1 MSRSD
6 RNLRSYLGGHGRR
19 RQRGSIRHGDPRANL
34 HGGLPGLKRYQQTV
48 GKEFGLQNFTEALY
62 DIFSARLEKG
72 VSTVHLT
79 GKKPFTNPLDTLY
92 QQKGRPTHQQ
102 IEEAMS
108 YDYIRRQN
116 PSANFDRKRI
126 SPNIAPYLVGN
137 PTFNEYLI
145 DSKKVTEYNPALALQ
160 RSGRNDY
167 SNVYNLETKD
177 LDSRNFQ
184 YDRTRREVIRNLN
197 KYGQDASIVQHRSLI
212 NVGNTIANESLLFN
226 VDVRGEQRYLR
237 RDTMFA
243 AGTESEQV
251 TSSRRYNAGKAISHV
266 GLFTSSGVNIGAETV
281 GFSDI
286 RKLSDKGYRT
296 GTGLGNVLNLLDQ
309 QGIETKMRGGEL
321 VAKIGEERV
330 SIPLFSKS
338 LGGASSA
345 PGVGEYMF
353 KGGSAFSVT
362 GQVATLGGSEA
373 PLLSGIKSFS
383 QHFYEQLESSIQK
396 NGIGNLKRNVN
407 NILQAQEVF
416 FPNIKNMVESRAT
429 DAVGYVDPLQYAGRQ
444 KLGRHHLGNSQQI
457 LLEVTNTELKDLIR
471 VERERRKEF
480 TGGFKSN
487 VAQLKDSHDAA
498 KKAVMEHLKRMEGEG
513 ELGAELAKKLNFAF
527 ASQSGEW
534 LFHDNKNIIERD
546 GNSRL
551 FIKMTSAEVKNLS
564 ILPGQDLFEKG
575 RQFQLSRGAMKI
587 DSVDQLPAAV
597 AKIMGFGGET
607 MNALSADVKALSS
620 IEQNVA
626 LGRRTVGAQFLDS
639 RLNLGLFGDSGVMMS
654 AGLMQDLDYDPTS
667 GFSRHTITSK
677 INMKAIKTA
686 DGSLDFRGILR
697 TDLAKAIFEH
707 REMLDKT
714 GSIKFRP
721 GAEIALKAHQ
731 KMIAP
736 ALQIDPSGKV
746 VTGEKTSK
754 AADLRI
760 NDLGHANDILRDA
773 QSRGMDPSKVHITGV
788 RVNRGS
794 GQLELTLAQKGVVTA
809 DSGYIFGGHRV
820 SVGQALDT
828 EAVKG
833 ISNLI
838 GVSKDLTRSTGLV
851 FGDLGLSPQMKSS
864 PKTSF
869 GFNSTLLSNLA
880 EVVSGKAGT
889 NLEDANVKALTKFMG
904 GRAVKVEIG
913 GKTKIQFQGLG
924 SDIKDFGSNRINDKD
939 FIKTFKALTTTLE
952 GTALEDF
959 TKATFKQV
967 DVGEILKLAPG
978 FDEGILDTISDS
990 NQNTK
995 DLFRRLGLG
1004 RVAAAMAGSNTS
1016 PFMTTVIKSIGGDIA
1031 VREEEPMAKFGT
1043 KATKISAREAMFV
1056 SESMDF
1062 ARKGGLSAEK
1072 TMAMRSQLFKD
1083 LVESHPHL
1091 FKKDGELSLAL
1102 QMLGDKPVLEEGN
1115 LLKDIKRG
1123 FSGKTIGQTAVL
1135 FDDANQVKNITHG
1148 GLNKGTSISEV
1159 RNTAR
1164 TYDGKIP
1171 VGQLEDTLLGMVKRS
1186 ADGVNIAQISDKA
1199 ILIQGPHGPMLIPS
1213 PKMMGFAKE
1222 EGFVRVPGASSNFD
1236 DLETR
1241 LFENLKKGRS
1251 GVKESQSMYLNIL
1264 EDVEK
1269 IEASR
1274 LRGEKLDGLVETL
1287 SGKQDRLMR
1296 VMATNMLS
1304 KQGLMYNSTINPN
1317 KMGMAARLRLQNA
1330 PSVGVFQVGL
1340 TEQGIRNAFTG
1351 SKIHKEGVSMFGA
1364 SSVDEIIERARA
1376 GKLYTQVYREPVA
1389 GGRQM
1394 MAMQVKL
1401 LDEKHLRGTAS
1412 NIDFSGS
1419 AFLHSSMVK
1428 YGMEGDFD
1436 KDSVNLFRLISMND
1450 EGIKAIHE
1458 GQKAELHGI
1467 LDSLKGSRNTILGEG
1482 LDASKNTFRN
1492 IGDVMDM
1499 LGKFKSGGVGIDP
1512 TKSARE
1518 HSLDSLLDIVQ
1529 PKHGV
1534 PIIEAHF
1541 AGRSYVDHMMSNIL
1555 DLQADSEGKSVIR
1568 QNFFARVGEQ
1578 KAGQLDDFLTK
1589 ANSLFMNERG
1599 GRISTY
1605 NYTDARNLTKYMF
1618 LKKAAHGGERGHAS
1632 EIMQKLLQS
1641 GRDFAKGGSGYQQ
1654 EFIDDL
1660 VSQGEVRHT
1669 QTRKLV
1675 DDLAEDL
1682 LRAAGTFNDDKAMVS
1697 AIDIDPQTGS
1707 ILQKLADQSTES
1719 AMSHARLLAKRMI
1732 FSGAMAEAFKGSAA
1746 GMSGEGIAKNLSTI
1760 IGRIFSSKGAID
1772 PSKFDPYAT
1781 TATQLTDIQGMQG
1794 DDELVDTIHR
1804 SNLDSRSEAM
1814 KEQRAHT
1821 SRLVAE
1827 DAISA
1832 GQGGRGANVPN
1843 SSYRNALISGEF
1855 FSKVSRMKYFK
1866 PAAAIVGG
1874 LAGIEAV
1881 RSIAGRF
1888 SPGNTPT
1895 NGYSSANTMPPAPLM
1910 SSPQDPT
1917 FARDAMPNTNIARV
1931 AKHHGQRS
1939 SVNISGKMDHPVD
1952 FRGITNNISL
1962 NNGYVP
1968 NIQGSFRS
1976 SLSDTMSQA
1985 EMAQF
1990 VGDRMGSSF

>member
-1 MSRSD
+1 MSANQRRNRQTIASYLVRD
-6 RNLRSYLGGHGRR
+6 RNK
-19 RQRGSIRHGDPRANL
+19 RQQQAQMRGQGQTPA
-34 HGGLPGLKRYQQTV
+34 GLPNAVRQEYGQDL
-48 GKEFGLQNFTEALY
+48 
-62 DIFSARLEKG
+62 AR
-72 VSTVHLT
+72 HRRAT
-79 GKKPFTNPLDTLY
+79 GMRTYINPLDVLQRTR
-92 QQKGRPTHQQ
+92 QSGEMPTHRQL
-102 IEEAMS
+102 EAAIS
-108 YDYIRRQN
+108 HDYIRRQN
-116 PSANFDRKRI
+116 PRNRQAI
-126 SPNIAPYLVGN
+126 SPNITPYLVGN
-137 PTFNEYLI
+137 PAFNEYLI
-145 DSKKVTEYNPALALQ
+145 DPREVTN
-160 RSGRNDY
+160 Y
-167 SNVYNLETKD
+167 SATRAAARGSQGDFSFIHNSEVRD
-177 LDSRNFQ
+177 LDPKNFQ
-184 YDRTRREVIRNLN
+184 YDQTRREVIRNLER
-197 KYGQDASIVQHRSLI
+197 YGQDASIVQHRNLI
-212 NVGNTIANESLLFN
+212 NVGNTTANEHLLFN
-226 VDVRGEQRYLR
+226 VDVRGEQRYSR
-237 RDTMFA
+237 EDRVFA
-243 AGTESEQV
+243 AGTAAEQ
-251 TSSRRYNAGKAISHV
+251 TIQSRRYNAGQAISHV
-266 GLFTSSGVNIGAETV
+266 GMFTSSGVSIGAESI

-296 GTGLGNVLNLLDQ
+296 DTKLGNVLSLLDQ

-338 LGGASSA
+338 LGGASST

-362 GQVATLGGSEA
+362 GQVATLGGASTEA

-416 FPNIKNMVESRAT
+416 FPNIENMVESRAT

-444 KLGRHHLGNSQQI
+444 KLGRHHLGHSQQI
-457 LLEVTNTELKDLIR
+457 LLEVTNEDFKQLITA
-471 VERERRKEF
+471 EREAYKQF
-480 TGGFKSN
+480 ATASTSN
-487 VAQLKDSHDAA
+487 TAQLKDSHDAA
-498 KKAVMEHLKRMEGEG
+498 KKAVMTHLKRMEGEG
-513 ELGAELAKKLNFAF
+513 EAGAKLAKRLNFAL

-607 MNALSADVKALSS
+607 MNALSADVKALSG
-620 IEQNVA
+620 IEQKVA

-677 INMKAIKTA
+677 INMKALKTV

-697 TDLAKAIFEH
+697 TDLAQAIYAH
-707 REMLDKT
+707 RDQLDKT

-721 GAEIALKAHQ
+721 GAEIALKAHE

-736 ALQIDPSGKV
+736 ALQTDPSGKV
-746 VTGEKTSK
+746 VIGEQTSK
-754 AADLRI
+754 AADLRL

-828 EAVKG
+828 EAVRG

-851 FGDLGLSPQMKSS
+851 FGDLGLSPQMKGS

-904 GRAVKVEIG
+904 GRAVRVEVG
-913 GKTKIQFQGLG
+913 GKKKIQFQGLG
-924 SDIKDFGSNRINDKD
+924 SDIQGFGSNRINDKD
-939 FIKTFKALTTTLE
+939 FIKTFKALTTELK

-959 TKATFKQV
+959 KKATFKEV

-990 NQNTK
+990 NRETK
-995 DLFRRLGLG
+995 ELFRKLGLG
-1004 RVAAAMAGSNTS
+1004 RVAAASAASNTS
-1016 PFMTTVIKSIGGDIA
+1016 PFMTTVIKAIGGDIA

-1148 GLNKGTSISEV
+1148 GLNKGTSISEA

-1222 EGFVRVPGASSNFD
+1222 EGFIRVPGSSSNFD

-1241 LFENLKKGRS
+1241 LYENLKKGRS

-1287 SGKQDRLMR
+1287 SNKQDRLMQ

-1317 KMGMAARLRLQNA
+1317 KIGMAARLRLQTA
-1330 PSVGVFQVGL
+1330 PSVDVFQIGL
-1340 TEQGIRNAFTG
+1340 TEQGIRKAFTG

-1364 SSVDEIIERARA
+1364 SSVEDILEKARR
-1376 GKLYTQVYREPVA
+1376 GELYTQAYREPVA

-1394 MAMQVKL
+1394 MAMEVKL
-1401 LDEKHLRGTAS
+1401 LDDEYVRGAAS

-1436 KDSVNLFRLISMND
+1436 KDSINIFRLISMDN
-1450 EGIKAIHE
+1450 EGIKAIHD

-1467 LDSLKGSRNTILGEG
+1467 LDSLKDSRNTILGEG
-1482 LDASKNTFRN
+1482 LDSRKSTFRN

-1499 LGKFKSGGVGIDP
+1499 LEQFRSGGVGIEP
-1512 TKSARE
+1512 GQGARGYT
-1518 HSLDSLLDIVQ
+1518 LDSLLDIVQ
-1529 PKHGV
+1529 PKHAT

-1555 DLQADSEGKSVIR
+1555 DLQSSQEGNSIIR

-1578 KAGQLDDFLTK
+1578 KAGQLDEFLTK

-1605 NYTDARNLTKYMF
+1605 NYTDARNITKYMF

-1669 QTRKLV
+1669 RTRELV
-1675 DDLAEDL
+1675 DSLAEDL
-1682 LRAAGTFNDDKAMVS
+1682 LRAAGTFDDDKAMVS
-1697 AIDIDPQTGS
+1697 ALGDIDPQTGS
-1707 ILQKLADQSTES
+1707 ILQKLAGQSRES

-1760 IGRIFSSKGAID
+1760 IGRIFSSEGAID
-1772 PSKFDPYAT
+1772 PTKFDPYVT

-1821 SRLVAE
+1821 SRLIAE
-1827 DAISA
+1827 DTIS
-1832 GQGGRGANVPN
+1832 GGHGGRGPNVPN

-1855 FSKVSRMKYFK
+1855 FAKVSRMKYFK

-1888 SPGNTPT
+1888 SPGNTPA

-1931 AKHHGQRS
+1931 SKHHGQRS

-1952 FRGITNNISL
+1952 FRGITNNVSL

-1976 SLSDTMSQA
+1976 SLNDTMSQS